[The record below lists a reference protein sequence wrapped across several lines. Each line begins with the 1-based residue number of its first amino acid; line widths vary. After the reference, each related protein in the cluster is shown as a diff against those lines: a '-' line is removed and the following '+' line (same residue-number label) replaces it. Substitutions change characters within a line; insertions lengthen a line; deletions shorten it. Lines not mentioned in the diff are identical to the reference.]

1 MKRLS
6 VFLLSFLLLATT
18 VFSSIIPTA
27 ATEPQT
33 QPEAGQQGSL
43 TEPTEPTE
51 SDLEGS
57 CGESVTWKFI
67 ASEGKLVLSG
77 SGAMTEIAGGSS
89 SPWYEH
95 REKIEAVEVADGI
108 ALTKYAFYGCTAL
121 TSVKLPADLTE
132 IPEGLF
138 AGCTALSSVTI
149 PDTVQKIGSSAFYDC
164 GLLVC
169 IDIPASVTEIGSA
182 AFSNCLSLKIVNFA
196 EGSQLKTLKYGAFQS
211 TNIISVTIPESVTT
225 IEWDVFNCNTLV
237 QVTNLSG
244 QPLLGYSPQTNHDDP
259 TPPTGWFVTDSELRT
274 SLNTPFYN
282 TLTYHEDGVITYTV
296 GNEVWL
302 MGYVGDEIELDL
314 TQYHITKV
322 YSYAFCHTKLT
333 AIALPASVTLIG
345 AWAFSGARTLCSVTF
360 AEGSQLKKLDGWG
373 IFEHCTSL
381 TAIEIPSGVTE
392 IPPMTFSYCSY
403 LLEITIPATLTT
415 VGANAFDGC
424 GRLVRVTNLSGL
436 SDSYLELPSNRAREV
451 RTSKN
456 KAFQSVLSFDES
468 GCIFYTGTVPYVGTY
483 KFLMG
488 YLGTETEPDL
498 SDFDFTAIYPNS
510 FADNAHV
517 TSLRLPATLVRLDDG
532 AFADAASLKNVE
544 FAAGTTISYLGD
556 SAFLRCTSLEE
567 IVIPTGITQI
577 GNSCFSGCTSLKSVT
592 IPKSV
597 TECRYGAFEGCTALE
612 AVYIKDLEAWCKTV
626 FEYENCNPLTYAGN
640 LYLNEELVIELVIP
654 EKVTS
659 IKKLVFSGGTCFTS
673 VRFHSKIT
681 SVGADAFKGCTGLNR
696 VDADDLIKWAM
707 ISFANVS
714 ANPLSYAGRLY
725 HKSALVTNLDLT
737 DVIGINNYAFYGC
750 KSLIELTVPATVE
763 VIGFDAF
770 AGCDRL
776 IHITNL
782 STQELNGLPA
792 NIGQEIRISTE
803 TSFVN
808 PIEIFVGDGMVT
820 FTVGESVYLLD
831 YQGEATVLDLNG
843 AAITAIYP
851 YAFCAENQLQTLIL
865 ADGFANIGTAAF
877 YGCSELK
884 SIVLPDTLECVN
896 ANVFVGCP
904 EGVELLYHGTEELL
918 AGVNV
923 DATNADV
930 WATVQIVGH
939 DRGVWTD
946 TENGTHTSTCIC
958 GDFVEETHSWNEG
971 VEQKPATHLETG
983 EKLHNCTLCTA
994 EKVEPIEKLPDHTFE
1009 YSKKNQSVH
1018 TKYCACGESTEEA
1031 HEWND
1036 GVLTTPPTH
1045 EAMGVKTFTC
1055 VHCEETRTE
1064 DVAKL
1069 TDHSY
1074 ECKKHNADQHKQACI
1089 CGDFYLED
1097 HEWNDGEVTTAPTTD
1112 AEGVKTYTCTECG
1125 ETKTESIEKIPSTP
1139 DVGGDEGGSSD
1150 GDASTDGSASSDGET
1165 SGCSGTVSAGFGMML
1180 LLGASLMLTKK
1191 KKD

>member
-18 VFSSIIPTA
+18 VFSSVIPTA

-33 QPEAGQQGSL
+33 QPEAGQGEPS
-43 TEPTEPTE
+43 TEPTEA
-51 SDLEGS
+51 DLEGS
-57 CGESVTWKFI
+57 CGENVTWKFI

-77 SGAMTEIAGGSS
+77 SGAMTEIAGGLS
-89 SPWYEH
+89 SPWYEQ
-95 REKIEAVEVADGI
+95 REKIKAVEVADGI
-108 ALTKYAFYGCTAL
+108 VLTKYAFYGCTAL

-138 AGCTALSSVTI
+138 AGCTALSSVKI
-149 PDTVQKIGSSAFYDC
+149 PDTVQKIGGSAFYDC
-164 GLLVC
+164 GSLVR
-169 IDIPASVTEIGSA
+169 IDIPASVTEIGIS

-302 MGYVGDEIELDL
+302 MGYVGDETELDL

-322 YSYAFCHTKLT
+322 YSYAFYDTKLT
-333 AIALPASVTLIG
+333 SIALPASVTLIG
-345 AWAFSGARTLCSVTF
+345 AWAFSWTDTLCRVTF

-373 IFEHCTSL
+373 VFEHATAL
-381 TAIEIPSGVTE
+381 TEIELPSGLTE
-392 IPPMTFSYCSY
+392 IPTLTFSGCSY
-403 LLEITIPATLTT
+403 LLEITIPATVTT
-415 VGANAFDGC
+415 VGGNAFDGC

-436 SDSYLELPSNRAREV
+436 SESTLGLPSNRAKEI

-468 GCIFYTGTVPYVGTY
+468 GCIFYTGTIPYVGTY

-488 YLGTETEPDL
+488 YLGTESELDL

-510 FADNAHV
+510 FSDNAHV
-517 TSLRLPATLVRLDDG
+517 TSLCLPATLVRLDDG

-544 FAAGTTISYLGD
+544 FAAGTTISYFGD
-556 SAFLRCTSLEE
+556 SAFLNCTSLEE

-597 TECRYGAFEGCTALE
+597 TDCRYGAFEGCNALE

-640 LYLNEELVIELVIP
+640 LYLNEELVTELVIP

-696 VDADDLIKWAM
+696 VDADDLLKWAM

-763 VIGFDAF
+763 VIGADAF

-776 IHITNL
+776 IHITNF

-792 NIGQEIRISTE
+792 NIGQEVRTSTE
-803 TSFVN
+803 IAFAN
-808 PIEIFVGDGMVT
+808 PIELFVEDGMVT
-820 FTVGESVYLLD
+820 FTVGETVCLLD
-831 YQGEATVLDLNG
+831 YQNEATALDLNET
-843 AAITAIYP
+843 AITAIYP
-851 YAFCAENQLQTLIL
+851 YAFCEMNQLQTIIL
-865 ADGFANIGTAAF
+865 EDGLSNIGTAAF

-896 ANVFVGCP
+896 ANAFAGCP
-904 EGVELLYHGTEELL
+904 DGVELLYHGTEELL
-918 AGVNV
+918 AGVNADV
-923 DATNADV
+923 TNAAI

-958 GDFVEETHSWNEG
+958 GDFVEEPHGWDEG
-971 VEQKPATHLETG
+971 VEQKAPTHLEIG
-983 EKLHNCTLCTA
+983 EKLHQCTLCTA

-1009 YSKKNQSVH
+1009 YSKKDQSVH

-1036 GVLTTPPTH
+1036 GVVTTTPTH

-1055 VHCEETRTE
+1055 LHCEETRTE

-1074 ECKKHNADQHKQACI
+1074 ECKKHNADQHKRECV
-1089 CGDFYLED
+1089 CGDFYLEE

-1112 AEGVKTYTCTECG
+1112 AEGVKTYTCADCG
-1125 ETKTESIEKIPSTP
+1125 ETKTESIEKLPVTP
-1139 DVGGDEGGSSD
+1139 DEGSGDGSSSGGSV
-1150 GDASTDGSASSDGET
+1150 SSDDET
-1165 SGCSGTVSAGFGMML
+1165 SGCSGTVSAGLGMML
-1180 LLGASLMLTKK
+1180 LLGASLMLIKK